1 MKTRGTILL
10 VDDEDYVRDSLAT
23 VLERRGYLVRGAAS
37 AAEALQSHSLDGID
51 VVVTD
56 LRMPGED
63 GLQLVRRLAEI
74 DPSLPV
80 IVLTGHG
87 TVPSAVEAMKSGA
100 FEYVVKPVEAEEIVL
115 LLDRA
120 AAQSN
125 LKREVDY
132 LRSSEGGREPGTR
145 GPLGVSTAWKQVTQ
159 IVDIAAPTDTSVLL
173 LGESGTGK
181 EEVAQLIHRRSS
193 RSEGAFVRVNCA
205 AIPTELFE
213 SEFFGHRKGAFTGAV
228 SDRVGRFRVAHRGT
242 LFLDEINSLPPIA
255 QAKVLRVLQDGSF
268 ERVGD
273 SLPTTVDVRLIC
285 ASNADLAVEVDAGR
299 FRPDLYYR
307 INVMTIHMPP
317 LRERVADIPVLARAF
332 VDEFSS
338 RLGKNVRDMEPDV
351 LEALCVYRW
360 PGNVREL
367 RNVIERGV
375 LLESTTTLR
384 LASLPGDLAR
394 ARTMPMTNSHPI
406 DQANQNS
413 SNKPLTLRAGLAAEE
428 RRILEEALR
437 RSNSVRRE
445 AARILGIDERNLS
458 YFLKK
463 HGIGFRRSPGLVSLC
478 GEAGKKKETY
488 RCAPCGNSPRRRG
501 RSLFLGR
508 PQVFHGS
515 RSASRGN
522 AIDAGCARISSA
534 LRSCPAISNGR

>member
-1 MKTRGTILL
+1 MKARGTILL
-10 VDDEDYVRDSLAT
+10 VDDEAYVRDSLAT
-23 VLERRGYLVRGAAS
+23 VLQRRGYLVRPASS
-37 AAEALQSHSLDGID
+37 AAEALQPHFLDGVD

-74 DPSLPV
+74 EPGLPV

-87 TVPSAVEAMKSGA
+87 TVASAVECMKCGA
-100 FEYVVKPVEAEEIVL
+100 FEYVMKPVEPDEIVL
-115 LLDRA
+115 LLERA
-120 AAQSN
+120 SAQSN

-132 LRSSEGGREPGTR
+132 LRAGGGRDAAPR
-145 GPLGVSTAWKQVTQ
+145 GPLGVSNAWKRVTQ
-159 IVDIAAPTDTSVLL
+159 IVEIAAPTDTSVLL

-181 EEVAQLIHRRSS
+181 EEVAQLIHRRSA
-193 RSEGAFVRVNCA
+193 RCEAAFVRVNCA

-213 SEFFGHRKGAFTGAV
+213 SEFFGHRKGAFTGAI

-285 ASNADLAVEVDAGR
+285 ASNADLAAEVEAGR

-307 INVMTIHMPP
+307 VNVMTIHMPP
-317 LRERVADIPVLARAF
+317 LRERLDDIPVLARAF
-332 VDEFSS
+332 VEEFSA
-338 RLGKNVRDMEPDV
+338 RLGKNVRAIDD
-351 LEALCVYRW
+351 EAMDAIQSYRW

-375 LLESTTTLR
+375 LLEPGTTLR
-384 LASLPGDLAR
+384 LASFPEDLAR
-394 ARTMPMTNSHPI
+394 GNSPSMRRV
-406 DQANQNS
+406 NS
-413 SNKPLTLRAGLAAEE
+413 SETENAVEGSLTLRAALAAEE
-428 RRILEEALR
+428 RRLLEEALR

-445 AARILGIDERNLS
+445 AARLLGIDERNLS

-463 HGIGFRRSPGLVSLC
+463 HGI
-478 GEAGKKKETY
+478 AGK
-488 RCAPCGNSPRRRG
+488 
-501 RSLFLGR
+501 
-508 PQVFHGS
+508 
-515 RSASRGN
+515 
-522 AIDAGCARISSA
+522 
-534 LRSCPAISNGR
+534 

>member
-23 VLERRGYLVRGAAS
+23 LLERRGYLVRGAAS
-37 AAEALQSHSLDGID
+37 AAEALQPHSLDGVD

-63 GLQLVRRLAEI
+63 GLQLVRRLSEI

-87 TVPSAVEAMKSGA
+87 TVPSAVECMKSGA

-125 LKREVDY
+125 LKREVEY
-132 LRSSEGGREPGTR
+132 LRSNEAGRDPAVR

-193 RSEGAFVRVNCA
+193 RAEGAFVRVNCA

-213 SEFFGHRKGAFTGAV
+213 SEFFGHRKGAFTGAI

-317 LRERVADIPVLARAF
+317 LRERTADIPVLARAF
-332 VDEFSS
+332 VEEFAS
-338 RLGKNVRDMEPDV
+338 RLGKNVRDLEPEAMET
-351 LEALCVYRW
+351 LCAYRW

-367 RNVIERGV
+367 RNVVERGV
-375 LLESTTTLR
+375 LLEPSPTLR
-384 LASLPGDLAR
+384 LASLPGDVAR
-394 ARTMPMTNSHPI
+394 ARNNVSTNSHPVDMKGTASEDSFI
-406 DQANQNS
+406 S
-413 SNKPLTLRAGLAAEE
+413 LRSALAAEE
-428 RRILEEALR
+428 KRILEEALR

-445 AARILGIDERNLS
+445 AARLLGIDERNLS

-463 HGIGFRRSPGLVSLC
+463 HGIG
-478 GEAGKKKETY
+478 GK
-488 RCAPCGNSPRRRG
+488 
-501 RSLFLGR
+501 
-508 PQVFHGS
+508 
-515 RSASRGN
+515 
-522 AIDAGCARISSA
+522 
-534 LRSCPAISNGR
+534 

>member
-1 MKTRGTILL
+1 
-10 VDDEDYVRDSLAT
+10 
-23 VLERRGYLVRGAAS
+23 
-37 AAEALQSHSLDGID
+37 
-51 VVVTD
+51 
-56 LRMPGED
+56 
-63 GLQLVRRLAEI
+63 
-74 DPSLPV
+74 
-80 IVLTGHG
+80 
-87 TVPSAVEAMKSGA
+87 
-100 FEYVVKPVEAEEIVL
+100 
-115 LLDRA
+115 
-120 AAQSN
+120 
-125 LKREVDY
+125 
-132 LRSSEGGREPGTR
+132 
-145 GPLGVSTAWKQVTQ
+145 
-159 IVDIAAPTDTSVLL
+159 
-173 LGESGTGK
+173 
-181 EEVAQLIHRRSS
+181 
-193 RSEGAFVRVNCA
+193 
-205 AIPTELFE
+205 
-213 SEFFGHRKGAFTGAV
+213 
-228 SDRVGRFRVAHRGT
+228 
-242 LFLDEINSLPPIA
+242 
-255 QAKVLRVLQDGSF
+255 VLRVLQDGSF

-463 HGIGFRRSPGLVSLC
+463 HGIG
-478 GEAGKKKETY
+478 GK
-488 RCAPCGNSPRRRG
+488 
-501 RSLFLGR
+501 
-508 PQVFHGS
+508 
-515 RSASRGN
+515 
-522 AIDAGCARISSA
+522 
-534 LRSCPAISNGR
+534 

>member
-23 VLERRGYLVRGAAS
+23 LLERRGYLVRGVAS

-63 GLQLVRRLAEI
+63 GVQLVRRLAEI

-87 TVPSAVEAMKSGA
+87 TVPSAVECMKSGA
-100 FEYVVKPVEAEEIVL
+100 FEYVVKPVEPDEIVL

-132 LRSSEGGREPGTR
+132 LRASEAGRDPATR
-145 GPLGVSTAWKQVTQ
+145 GPLGVSTAWRQVTQ

-213 SEFFGHRKGAFTGAV
+213 SEFFGHRKGAFTGAI

-317 LRERVADIPVLARAF
+317 LRERVADVPVLARAF
-332 VDEFSS
+332 VEEFSA
-338 RLGKNVRDMEPDV
+338 RLGKSVRDMEPET
-351 LEALCVYRW
+351 LEALCAYRW

-375 LLESTTTLR
+375 LLEAGALLR
-384 LASLPGDLAR
+384 LASLPGDVGRAR
-394 ARTMPMTNSHPI
+394 ADAPTNSHPI
-406 DQANQNS
+406 GSTNS
-413 SNKPLTLRAGLAAEE
+413 APPEESSLTLRAALAAEE

-445 AARILGIDERNLS
+445 AARLLGIDERNLS

-463 HGIGFRRSPGLVSLC
+463 HGI
-478 GEAGKKKETY
+478 AGK
-488 RCAPCGNSPRRRG
+488 
-501 RSLFLGR
+501 
-508 PQVFHGS
+508 
-515 RSASRGN
+515 
-522 AIDAGCARISSA
+522 
-534 LRSCPAISNGR
+534 